1 MNKKSHNKYLLI
13 SIIFFALAC
22 SLFFFLYEGVKNNQ
36 RVYKEAEMAWQREE
50 DRLAEIRLIDRSI
63 KDVQVEKSEFESHFA
78 RKSDVVPF
86 LDSLERLAS
95 SVGTTAE
102 VSSVDT
108 TTDNMTLSLT
118 MRASG
123 SFDSIY
129 RFLTL
134 LENSYY
140 VLEVN
145 NFSMQR
151 DTFVD
156 VTGNQS
162 AKWKSVINIKLLSYL
177 DE

>member
-1 MNKKSHNKYLLI
+1 MNKNSHNKYLLFAM
-13 SIIFFALAC
+13 IFFGLSC
-22 SLFFFLYEGVKNNQ
+22 SLFFFLYQGIKDNQ
-36 RVYKEAEMAWQREE
+36 RVYNEAETAWQREE
-50 DRLAEIRLIDRSI
+50 DRLAEIRMIDRSI
-63 KDVQVEKSEFESHFA
+63 KTVEAEKAMFESHFA

-86 LDSLERLAS
+86 LDSLERLAK

-108 TTDNMTLSLT
+108 TTDTNTLSLT

-123 SFDSIY
+123 SFDSVY

-140 VLEVN
+140 VLEVTG
-145 NFSMQR
+145 FSMQR
-151 DTFVD
+151 DTFVEP
-156 VTGNQS
+156 TGQQLP
-162 AKWKSVINIKLLSYL
+162 KWKAVINLKLLSYL